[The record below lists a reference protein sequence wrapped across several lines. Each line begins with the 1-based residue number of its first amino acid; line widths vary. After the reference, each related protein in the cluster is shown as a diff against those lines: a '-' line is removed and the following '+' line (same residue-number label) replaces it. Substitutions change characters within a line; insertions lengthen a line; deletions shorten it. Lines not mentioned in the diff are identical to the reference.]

1 MLALPFGP
9 YTLLRR
15 IAVGGMSEVFLAQR
29 GAETLVVKQILPQLA
44 RDPDLVQL
52 FAHEAAVAKEL
63 QHPGIV
69 RLLDFGQHED
79 TYFLALEYVDGLDLD
94 ELIRLM
100 RRPRGGAAGEGRAA
114 GGHPAGGV
122 PAGGLRAGGLPACHV
137 ASVGI
142 LVARAL
148 HFAHEARDAAGA
160 PLEVIHRDISP
171 QNVFLGRDGAVKL
184 GDFGIA
190 RTRLRA
196 RHTQTGVLRGKL
208 AYLAPERL
216 TGAEAT
222 RAVDIY
228 AMGVVLFESL
238 AGRRPFTGDD
248 ATLLSLVRTESPP
261 ALASIVPDID
271 PRFAAIVARAMAREP
286 AERFPDAGALA
297 DAIEELEIASPRE
310 ALAGYVAAA
319 CAERD
324 ERMRGGDEAS
334 PRRAGRA
341 GTETLPGQGET
352 TLPGDLSS
360 VLPTRVE
367 TPILR
372 VSTADPTVVTTPPGD
387 RIAFE
392 PHTVPVV
399 AVVGDPAAAATS
411 PAIALPPA
419 PSVLHVPPAFSARRA
434 AFMVASLLALLLVGG
449 WVVGSR
455 SSEADLNAPEA
466 PTAAPSSTPVAAV
479 PPSSP
484 PAPVSDRALE
494 QAAVNAL
501 EPSVPS
507 PKRRGSPARK
517 RAKARAPVRATPPS
531 SVSAT
536 GELSIDSEPWSYVR
550 IGGRAMG
557 PTPIAHLALPA
568 GRHLVALE
576 NPDRGLV
583 SSVWVFIKP
592 GERTTARVR
601 LGDRRGRR
609 R

>member
-100 RRPRGGAAGEGRAA
+100 RRPRGGAADEA
-114 GGHPAGGV
+114 
-122 PAGGLRAGGLPACHV
+122 RAGGLPASHV

-142 LVARAL
+142 RLARAL

-261 ALASIVPDID
+261 ALASLVPDID
-271 PRFAAIVARAMAREP
+271 PRFAAIVERAMAREP

-310 ALAGYVAAA
+310 ALAGYVTAA

-324 ERMRGGDEAS
+324 ERVRSADEAS
-334 PRRAGRA
+334 PRRTGRA
-341 GTETLPGQGET
+341 PTETLPGQGET

-360 VLPTRVE
+360 AVPTLVE
-367 TPILR
+367 TSIPR
-372 VSTADPTVVTTPPGD
+372 ANTADPTVVTTLPGE
-387 RIAFE
+387 RIAVE
-392 PHTVPVV
+392 PHTAPVV
-399 AVVGDPAAAATS
+399 AVVGDPAVAATS

-419 PSVLHVPPAFSARRA
+419 SSVLRAGPAFSVRRA
-434 AFMVASLLALLLVGG
+434 TFLVASLLALLLAGG

-455 SSEADLNAPEA
+455 SSEADLIPPGAPPPGPVGA
-466 PTAAPSSTPVAAV
+466 SVAAV
-479 PPSSP
+479 PSSPP

-494 QAAVNAL
+494 QAAVSAL
-501 EPSVPS
+501 EPSAPP
-507 PKRRGSPARK
+507 PKRRGTTARK
-517 RAKARAPVRATPPS
+517 RAKARAPARATPP
-531 SVSAT
+531 VSGT
-536 GELSIDSEPWSYVR
+536 GELSIDSEPWSYVS

-583 SSVWVFIKP
+583 SSVWVIIKP

-601 LGDRRGRR
+601 LGDRQSRR